1 MTAARLRSI
10 TGGASALAVFVLST
24 APLAR
29 LGAQAATIT
38 APKAAAQRAAAASN
52 RRLEAQM
59 SQAQGR
65 PAPASPQRS
74 QSSPRQGART
84 PPGVVQSGTPAATAG
99 AATTA
104 APDPRARA
112 AGGAATPAPD
122 PPNAIMREVFQY
134 NIQGRRDPFFS
145 LMSTGDLRPMLSDLR
160 LTTILYDLSGRR
172 PVAVMNDV
180 STGQQHRVT
189 TGMMLGRMRVTRI
202 TPRKVYFAI
211 EEFGFSRADS
221 LVLADK
227 PHTRK

>member
-1 MTAARLRSI
+1 MIVARARSLA
-10 TGGASALAVFVLST
+10 GGAIALAVFAFST

-29 LGAQAATIT
+29 LDAQAATIT
-38 APKAAAQRAAAASN
+38 APKAAAQRAAGASN
-52 RRLEAQM
+52 ARLEAQM

-65 PAPASPQRS
+65 PAPPQRS

-84 PPGVVQSGTPAATAG
+84 PPGVVQSGRPAATAG

-227 PHTRK
+227 PQTRK